1 MILLFDI
8 GFLKIGWVD
17 IIDILLVSVLL
28 YQVYKLMKGS
38 MAVTIFLGYLFLY
51 LIYLVV
57 DAAGMELVSTILGQ
71 FMQVGVIAAII
82 LFQPEIRKFLL
93 LLGKTTDINRDLF
106 RGFLRKKDDLGKKGF
121 QVNAI
126 IDAVKAMG
134 GSNTGALIVLSKDA
148 ELRFYAESG
157 DIIDA
162 KISKRLLLSIFNK
175 YSPLHDGAVI
185 IHQGTIKAARCILP
199 VTEKEDLPAT
209 LGLRHRAAIG
219 MSEVTDTMIIV
230 VSEETGE
237 ISSVRNGMINKN
249 IATPEL
255 RKLINRYLFEDRLP
269 KSVKKKKNNIEEV
282 TKEVVSK
289 KESAA

>member
-17 IIDILLVSVLL
+17 VIDILLVSLLL

-106 RGFLRKKDDLGKKGF
+106 RGLLRKKDDLDKKGF

-185 IHQGTIKAARCILP
+185 IHNGMIKAARCILP
-199 VTEKEDLPAT
+199 VTDKGDLSAN

-237 ISSVRNGMINKN
+237 ISSVKNASINKN
-249 IATPEL
+249 ITPPEL

-269 KSVKKKKNNIEEV
+269 KRLKQKKKGV
-282 TKEVVSK
+282 TKEALASE
-289 KESAA
+289 KESAG

>member
-17 IIDILLVSVLL
+17 VIDILLVSVLL

-106 RGFLRKKDDLGKKGF
+106 RGFLRRKDDLGKKGF
-121 QVNAI
+121 QVNDI

-185 IHQGTIKAARCILP
+185 IHQGMIKAARCILP
-199 VTEKEDLPAT
+199 VTEKEDISAN

-237 ISSVRNGMINKN
+237 ISSVRNGSINKN
-249 IATPEL
+249 IAPPEL

-269 KSVKKKKNNIEEV
+269 KSIKQ
-282 TKEVVSK
+282 K
-289 KESAA
+289 KESTTEEEVISEKESA

>member
-17 IIDILLVSVLL
+17 VIDILLVSVLL

-106 RGFLRKKDDLGKKGF
+106 RGFLRRKDDLGKKGF

-185 IHQGTIKAARCILP
+185 IHHGMIKAARCILP
-199 VTEKEDLPAT
+199 VTEKEDISAN

-219 MSEVTDTMIIV
+219 MSEVTDTMIIA

-237 ISSVRNGMINKN
+237 ISSVRNGSINKN
-249 IATPEL
+249 IAPPEL

-269 KSVKKKKNNIEEV
+269 KSIKQKKKSTTEEEV
-282 TKEVVSK
+282 ISE
-289 KESAA
+289 KEST

>member
-17 IIDILLVSVLL
+17 VIDILLVSVLL

-106 RGFLRKKDDLGKKGF
+106 RGLLRKKDDLDKKGF

-162 KISKRLLLSIFNK
+162 KISKRLLLCIFNK

-185 IHQGTIKAARCILP
+185 IHHGMIKAARCILP
-199 VTEKEDLPAT
+199 VTEKEDISAN

-237 ISSVRNGMINKN
+237 ISSVRNGNINKN

-269 KSVKKKKNNIEEV
+269 KSIRQKKKDAAKEEV
-282 TKEVVSK
+282 IPE
-289 KESAA
+289 KESA